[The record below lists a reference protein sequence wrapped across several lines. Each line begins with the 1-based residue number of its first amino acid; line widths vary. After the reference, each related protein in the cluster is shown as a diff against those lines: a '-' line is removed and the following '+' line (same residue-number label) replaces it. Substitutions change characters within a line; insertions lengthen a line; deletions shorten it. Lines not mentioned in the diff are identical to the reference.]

1 MRHIHFNLILSY
13 TPVTHLQMSW
23 VHPQDQ
29 QAGGLSSSRYWKDL
43 AITLERGMFDGVF
56 FADVLS
62 VPDESAEAARAAIT
76 FGSNFPRQD
85 PMPLI
90 ALMADVTQHLGFGV
104 TQTTAGTPPFLAVR
118 RLTTLDNLT
127 GGRLAWN
134 VVTSHMKS
142 DHRALGLE
150 QAEHDNRYDQ
160 AEEYL
165 EICYRLWDG
174 FPRDAVLADKHSHVF
189 VDADK
194 ITKVDFD
201 GKYYRCHAFPVTPCS
216 PQGRPLIFQA
226 GQSGRGM
233 QFATKHA
240 DAIYA
245 LQPGLDAMGRFLS
258 QLRIAAQENG
268 RQDEPKVLFGIQ
280 PFLGG
285 TEREARRLYEELRDN
300 VPLQTGL
307 GRLGGMIGVDLSKH
321 DLDSPLE
328 RFETDASRGLLAA
341 TLAAF
346 PERSPT
352 IREAARHWGMA
363 IGMMPQFV
371 GTPEQA
377 ADWIEELWR
386 GSGAYGFSISPTIS
400 PPSVT
405 DFVDQVMPILRRRG
419 LARTEYAGTTYRA
432 NLAQ

>member
-1 MRHIHFNLILSY
+1 MIHFNLIMSF

-23 VHPQDQ
+23 TDPRDLQ
-29 QAGGLSSSRYWKDL
+29 GSGLVSTKYWKDL
-43 AITLERGMFDGVF
+43 AVTLERGSFDGIF

-62 VPDESAEAARAAIT
+62 VPDDSLATARAAIS
-76 FGSNFPRQD
+76 FGSNYPRQD

-90 ALMADVTQHLGFGV
+90 ALMADVTTHLGFGV
-104 TQTTAGTPPFLAVR
+104 TLTTAGTPPFLAVR

-142 DHRALGLE
+142 DHEALGLT

-174 FPRDAVLADKHSHVF
+174 FPRDAVLADKQNRMF

-194 ITKVDFD
+194 ITKVDYV
-201 GKYYRCHAFPVTPCS
+201 GKYYSCRAYPVTPCS

-245 LQPGLDAMGRFLS
+245 LQPNLEAMVKFLS
-258 QLRIAAQENG
+258 QVRVAAVDNG
-268 RQDEPKVLFGIQ
+268 RSEEPKVYFGIQ

-285 TEREARRLYEELRDN
+285 TEEEARRNYEDLREN
-300 VPLQTGL
+300 IPIETGL
-307 GRLGGMIGVDLSKH
+307 GRLSGMIGLNLSKL

-328 RFETDASRGLLAA
+328 QFETDGSRGLLTA
-341 TLAAF
+341 TLEAF
-346 PERSPT
+346 PGRSPT

-363 IGMMPQFV
+363 IGMMPQFI

-377 ADWIEELWR
+377 ADWIEDLWR
-386 GSGAYGFSISPTIS
+386 RSGAFGFSISPTIS
-400 PPSVT
+400 PPSVE
-405 DFVDQVMPILRRRG
+405 DFVDQVIPILRRRG
-419 LARTEYAGTTYRA
+419 LARIDYAGTTYRA
-432 NLAQ
+432 NLQQ